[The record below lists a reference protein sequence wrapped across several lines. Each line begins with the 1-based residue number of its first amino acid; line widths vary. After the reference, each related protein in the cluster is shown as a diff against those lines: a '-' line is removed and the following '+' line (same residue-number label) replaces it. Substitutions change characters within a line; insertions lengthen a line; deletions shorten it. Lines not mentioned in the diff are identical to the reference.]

1 MWNVTN
7 IALDR
12 SIASSLSHKTY
23 SGQAALTIGAIGV
36 VLGNIGTSPLY
47 AVDQIFYGPAHLAP
61 TPDNVLGCISL
72 AIWALTLIVSLK
84 CAVFIL
90 RADNDG
96 EGGVFALYSLLHNYR
111 EEAAYLPLLL
121 AGLMLGAGFLCG
133 DSIISPAISVLAAV
147 EGLEVATPMFRW
159 AVIPITVAILAL
171 LFTVQHRGTSGVG
184 PIFGPVLIVWFI
196 VLAML
201 GVWQIQSHPDILRA
215 FNPAYAVAFLRETKA
230 YSVLITLGAL
240 MLVVTGGEA
249 MYADLGHFGAL
260 PIRVGWFAIAFPALL
275 LNYLGQGALMLE
287 HPPAR
292 NGELFY
298 SMAPREFL
306 YPLVALATVATVIAA
321 QGLISASFS
330 LASQAVAL
338 GLFPRLRI
346 IHTHHGH
353 EGQIYIPF
361 VNWTLFA
368 GCTALVLGFRST
380 EALAALYGLA
390 VSGVMVVTS
399 AAMIPVGTRYW
410 GWTPLASGGL
420 FGVFTLVNALFCIAS
435 SLKLLDGGYIPL
447 GIGVAVFAV
456 MLTWRWGRRATFAA
470 YEAKRTMTMGKLVEL
485 HKSERSYMERIGLLM
500 APRRLTSLNDKAPA
514 LVQLMY
520 DRYGILPRHLIFVQ
534 VVHRK
539 VPYIHEGRY
548 EITVFH
554 KDEYSS
560 IIAVTVQFGFME
572 EPNVEAVLEEMA
584 RHREINLPT
593 ALHRWTVHVAV
604 EKLLP
609 SRRMGVFGHLRLRLF
624 LILRQISQPA
634 YYFYGL
640 GDNVQLSAEI
650 MPVRLK

>member
-1 MWNVTN
+1 MTN

-12 SIASSLSHKTY
+12 SIASSLSHKSY

-90 RADNDG
+90 SADNDG

-184 PIFGPVLIVWFI
+184 PVFGPVLIVWFI

-500 APRRLTSLNDKAPA
+500 APRHLTSLNDKAPA

-520 DRYGILPRHLIFVQ
+520 DRYGILPRHLIFVE
-534 VVHRK
+534 VVQRK
-539 VPYIHEGRY
+539 APYIHEGRY

-572 EPNVEAVLEEMA
+572 EPNVEAVLEEIA
-584 RHREINLPT
+584 RHREINLPA

-624 LILRQISQPA
+624 LILRQVSQPA

>member
-1 MWNVTN
+1 
-7 IALDR
+7 
-12 SIASSLSHKTY
+12 
-23 SGQAALTIGAIGV
+23 
-36 VLGNIGTSPLY
+36 
-47 AVDQIFYGPAHLAP
+47 
-61 TPDNVLGCISL
+61 
-72 AIWALTLIVSLK
+72 
-84 CAVFIL
+84 
-90 RADNDG
+90 
-96 EGGVFALYSLLHNYR
+96 
-111 EEAAYLPLLL
+111 
-121 AGLMLGAGFLCG
+121 MLG
-133 DSIISPAISVLAAV
+133 
-147 EGLEVATPMFRW
+147 
-159 AVIPITVAILAL
+159 
-171 LFTVQHRGTSGVG
+171 
-184 PIFGPVLIVWFI
+184 
-196 VLAML
+196 
-201 GVWQIQSHPDILRA
+201 
-215 FNPAYAVAFLRETKA
+215 
-230 YSVLITLGAL
+230 
-240 MLVVTGGEA
+240 
-249 MYADLGHFGAL
+249 
-260 PIRVGWFAIAFPALL
+260 FP
-275 LNYLGQGALMLE
+275 
-287 HPPAR
+287 
-292 NGELFY
+292 
-298 SMAPREFL
+298 
-306 YPLVALATVATVIAA
+306 
-321 QGLISASFS
+321 
-330 LASQAVAL
+330 
-338 GLFPRLRI
+338 
-346 IHTHHGH
+346 
-353 EGQIYIPF
+353 
-361 VNWTLFA
+361 
-368 GCTALVLGFRST
+368 ST
-380 EALAALYGLA
+380 EALAAPYGLA

-447 GIGVAVFAV
+447 GIGLGVFAV

-485 HKSERSYMERIGLLM
+485 HKSERSYTERIGLLM

-539 VPYIHEGRY
+539 APYIHEGRY

-554 KDEYSS
+554 KDECSS

-572 EPNVEAVLEEMA
+572 EHNVEAVLEEMA

-640 GDNVQLSAEI
+640 GDNVQLSAQI